1 MELMKRL
8 KYLKH
13 LIARTLRRHPKIAV
27 TAGIVIVVGV
37 TGASIAVFR
46 HTATPPTTDTTNGA
60 AGKAEPAPDGSGAD
74 ASAGSGSQATP
85 KNTPDTPKSKSAAGT
100 SGGSAQGS
108 SQSSGGDT
116 SGGTTGGGTSSPPL
130 VCAALPAFPDENCT
144 GYAHTGVT
152 LHACAAP
159 LTQPSYDSCL
169 FTGEVNVSAANVK
182 ITRSKIVGYVSY
194 RTADNGSLRGLSLT
208 DVEIDSTDYQGGAT
222 IGNNDYSCVRCN
234 VHGGTRGLNVGYNVT
249 IKDSYSHGWN
259 SRPGDHITGIGS
271 NGGAHNV
278 IDHNN
283 ISCDILNDASGFA
296 CSSGLSVYGDDAPGN
311 DDWTITDNLINSA
324 SSYCMIIAGPP
335 SKPYPF
341 TNVVVTG
348 NHFGNMGAR
357 INNVPDSQCT
367 EFGPVNQPGGGVHDW
382 NSGTTNTWSGNVD
395 SDGNAVVA
403 PS

>member
-1 MELMKRL
+1 MLTSHL
-8 KYLKH
+8 K
-13 LIARTLRRHPKIAV
+13 AV
-27 TAGIVIVVGV
+27 VITGVAVVVGV
-37 TGASIAVFR
+37 TGVSMVFFR
-46 HTATPPTTDTTNGA
+46 HSTPSPAVDTTSSA
-60 AGKAEPAPDGSGAD
+60 ADKTGSAPEGSGAD
-74 ASAGSGSQATP
+74 DSKGSGSSTTPKSTTDTP
-85 KNTPDTPKSKSAAGT
+85 KNKTVAGGGSAAG
-100 SGGSAQGS
+100 
-108 SQSSGGDT
+108 SQSN
-116 SGGTTGGGTSSPPL
+116 GGTSGGTSSPPL
-130 VCAALPAFPDENCT
+130 VCAAVPAFPDENCT

-159 LTQPSYDSCL
+159 LTQSTYDSCL

-182 ITRSKIVGYVSY
+182 ITRSKIVGYVAY

-222 IGNNDYSCVRCN
+222 IGNNDYTCVRCN
-234 VHGGTRGLNVGYNVT
+234 VHGGTRGFNVGYNVT
-249 IKDSYSHGWN
+249 IKDSYSHGWH
-259 SRPGDHITGIGS
+259 SQSGDHITGIGS

-283 ISCDILNDASGFA
+283 ISCDILNDASGYA
-296 CSSGLSVYGDDAPGN
+296 CSSGISVYGDDAPGN
-311 DDWTITDNLINSA
+311 DDWTITNNLINSA

-341 TNVVVTG
+341 TNMVVTG
-348 NHFGNMGAR
+348 NHFGNVGAR

-395 SDGNAVVA
+395 SNGNAVAA